1 MILDSGVVARLE
13 HTAALDNAAVA
24 QQLSVLDPALHAG
37 VTPIGG
43 GQLVLFG
50 RGMYVNRGLGL
61 GLGVDVGSGDLDN
74 LEAVSAAAGVDPEI
88 EVCPWAQPSL
98 LELTAERGYRLRW
111 FRSVLIRPT
120 AAHHGDP
127 PPADV
132 MTSTVVDA
140 VGLAL
145 WQESSAVGFGAAGA
159 DAAGKQARL
168 VSDRYADA
176 MSRAAGTRLYLASI
190 DGQPAGAAALTM
202 RDGLA
207 TLGGMSTTPAARRRG
222 VQAALLAHR
231 LSAAAVAGCDLA
243 MTSAVPG
250 GASERNLLRHG
261 FALAYT
267 KVGVRRSGR

>member
-24 QQLSVLDPALHAG
+24 HQLSVLDPALDAS
-37 VTPIGG
+37 VTPIAG

-61 GLGVDVGSGDLDN
+61 GIGVDVSSGDLDT

-120 AAHHGDP
+120 AARHSDP

-132 MTSTVVDA
+132 LTSTVVDA
-140 VGLAL
+140 VGLAQ
-145 WQESSAVGFGAAGA
+145 WQESSAVGFGAVGA
-159 DAAGKQARL
+159 PARL

-267 KVGVRRSGR
+267 KVGVRRCGR

>member
-24 QQLSVLDPALHAG
+24 QQLSVLSPALDAG

-61 GLGVDVGSGDLDN
+61 GLGVDVSSGDLDT
-74 LEAVSAAAGVDPEI
+74 LEAVSVAAGVDPEI
-88 EVCPWAQPSL
+88 EVCPWAQPPL

-120 AAHHGDP
+120 AHHGDP
-127 PPADV
+127 PPAGV
-132 MTSTVVDA
+132 VTSTVVDA
-140 VGLAL
+140 VGLAQ
-145 WQESSAVGFGAAGA
+145 WQESSAVGFGAVGA
-159 DAAGKQARL
+159 DPAGKQARL

-176 MSRAAGTRLYLASI
+176 LSRAAGTRLYLASV
-190 DGQPAGAAALTM
+190 DGQPVGAAALTL

-207 TLGGMSTTPAARRRG
+207 TLSGMSTTPPARRRG

-231 LSAAAVAGCDLA
+231 LYDAAEAGCDLA

-250 GASERNLLRHG
+250 GVSERNLLRHG
-261 FALAYT
+261 FTLAYT